1 MRNPGKGRL
10 LTFEPSSGNWRKN
23 LGTDIRNGSV
33 KRYPII
39 GIPFGLRP
47 HSIPIMGNDT
57 VNGILPYFSVSEPFL
72 HSRKLLSH
80 SNKTWRQII
89 EEVMSRKLRMEPFS
103 MRNIYNAAISIK
115 TAAINK
121 DLPHFIILS
130 VLHGVI

>member
-33 KRYPII
+33 KKYPII

-57 VNGILPYFSVSEPFL
+57 VNGILPPLLRFDKIWFFEKNIRHFRLFDKLFNIDRFAFFHIRLFEVRILQNDIMIVLFESLYISSQATSFPVFSFT
-72 HSRKLLSH
+72 LL
-80 SNKTWRQII
+80 
-89 EEVMSRKLRMEPFS
+89 
-103 MRNIYNAAISIK
+103 
-115 TAAINK
+115 
-121 DLPHFIILS
+121 
-130 VLHGVI
+130 

>member
-57 VNGILPYFSVSEPFL
+57 VNGILPSLREFWQEY
-72 HSRKLLSH
+72 KLLFTPIYE
-80 SNKTWRQII
+80 KTLILHTR
-89 EEVMSRKLRMEPFS
+89 V
-103 MRNIYNAAISIK
+103 K
-115 TAAINK
+115 TDNSWEL
-121 DLPHFIILS
+121 LP
-130 VLHGVI
+130 

>member
-47 HSIPIMGNDT
+47 HSIPVMGNDT
-57 VNGILPYFSVSEPFL
+57 VNGILPP
-72 HSRKLLSH
+72 
-80 SNKTWRQII
+80 
-89 EEVMSRKLRMEPFS
+89 
-103 MRNIYNAAISIK
+103 
-115 TAAINK
+115 
-121 DLPHFIILS
+121 DLPVDPIHPESSIAFLLQSIFHQKKSADTFSTSQTICINQFYIFTGCRL
-130 VLHGVI
+130 L